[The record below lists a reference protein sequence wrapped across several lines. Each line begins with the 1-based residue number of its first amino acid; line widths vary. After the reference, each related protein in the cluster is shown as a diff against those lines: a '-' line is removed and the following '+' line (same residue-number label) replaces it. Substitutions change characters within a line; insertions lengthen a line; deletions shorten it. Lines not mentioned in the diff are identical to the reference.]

1 MRMKIGRNIWNF
13 IILIVTLAVMMQG
26 ALALVGANLSEPSYI
41 EYSSE
46 VIDVDGNNVSVPY
59 GEWNTGMDFFADM
72 NEIQVQGEPNSD
84 LLSNLYLRYD
94 CTNGILYAMVLL
106 NDFDNHVINVT
117 ENEMLFVKVNK
128 TDNINQMV
136 LVNNGIVLVNG
147 NTDDGGTAPDLHYIT
162 VSNKIIG
169 WEASA
174 PLAAGTYRICV
185 RTQVDTSTGVK
196 TSGTGSNQYGIPLK
210 INCGTTPIPEFPTV
224 ALPVAAI
231 IGLMFLFGRKRDL

>member
-1 MRMKIGRNIWNF
+1 MRIEIGRTIRNF
-13 IILIVTLAVMMQG
+13 VIFVAILMVMVPGVLA
-26 ALALVGANLSEPSYI
+26 SEPSYSPPSGAI
-41 EYSSE
+41 T
-46 VIDVDGNNVSVPY
+46 VDGNS
-59 GEWNTGMDFFADM
+59 GEWDLNADLFAYM
-72 NEIQVQGEPNSD
+72 TEAENHGVAPYYVFRSK
-84 LLSNLYLRYD
+84 LYLRYD
-94 CTNGILYAMVLL
+94 CTEGVLYAMVLL
-106 NDFDNHVINVT
+106 EPDTVINDSKS
-117 ENEMLFVKVNK
+117 ENLFIKVN
-128 TDNINQMV
+128 TTTETEY
-136 LVNNGIVLVNG
+136 VNNGIELVNG
-147 NTDDGGTAPDLHYIT
+147 NTGYDGFAPDLHYII